1 MAQFLTREHIESFR
15 RARLTRDA
23 RQIEPFI
30 DDQVDWFVTGPIE
43 LLQFCGHRIGKAA
56 VLDCI
61 TRQEPSALNVLKSE
75 LTTLLIDGDRAA
87 FLGRIVAVQPGTGRT
102 ITYDQIQFMRFRDGK
117 IFEYRGIIDS
127 FNAAEQMIGHPIALP
142 ERCGAPDVGDRVAV

>member
-30 DDQVDWFVTGPIE
+30 DDDVDWFATGPIE

-56 VLDCI
+56 VLECI
-61 TRQEPSALNVLKSE
+61 TRLEPSALKVLRSE

-102 ITYDQIQFMRFRDGK
+102 ITYNQVQFMRFRNGK
-117 IFEYRGIIDS
+117 IVEYRAIMDTLD
-127 FNAAEQMIGHPIALP
+127 AAEQMIGHPLALP
-142 ERCGAPDVGDRVAV
+142 EQPEAPELGGRVAV